1 MQDEEAFRTLA
12 RRAAP
17 DLQRAA
23 YLLCGDWHVAQDLV
37 QTTLTNAYVHW
48 RRVSGADN
56 PDAYLHTML
65 LNAARTRWR
74 RRGNREALRAHVRID
89 GETKDH
95 AAAVVEHDA
104 LLTALLSLPMG
115 QRATVVLRH
124 LLGLSEAETAT
135 AMNTSVGTVK
145 SQTSRALSALR
156 RHLTEE
162 SFT

>member
-1 MQDEEAFRTLA
+1 MQGEEEFRALA
-12 RRAAP
+12 GRVAP

-23 YLLCGDWHVAQDLV
+23 YLLCGDWHIAQDLV

-48 RRVSGADN
+48 RRVSGAAN
-56 PDAYLHTML
+56 PDAYLHAML

-74 RRGNREALRAHVRID
+74 RHGNREAPTAHVGI
-89 GETKDH
+89 GGTTKDH
-95 AAAVVEHDA
+95 AGAVVDHDA
-104 LLTALLSLPMG
+104 LLTALLTLPLG
-115 QRATVVLRH
+115 QRATVVFRH